1 MTDATT
7 MILDKFEGYSEA
19 VADRLARLEAAL
31 ERAETRAARR
41 DAFGSGGDYVRL
53 EDRQH
58 TEAFEQWLRAP
69 GDRRATN
76 ALIETEAAAMPAE
89 RRADGLTGASG
100 GHLIPAPVMTD
111 VARRIV
117 NISPIR
123 SIARVVSVTSTQS
136 KFPMDR
142 AGAAGGWIGE
152 TGSRSATAE
161 PVLDLRSPTYGTV
174 YGLVSLT
181 EELALD
187 SALDVRQWLIDAAS
201 TAIAASEGLAFVS
214 GNGTTRPTGFLAG
227 PTPVVTADAT
237 RASGTLQYTPGG
249 AAAAI
254 SSVDPLVQMYWTLKA
269 AHRQNGTWLM
279 NSLTAATI
287 MLLKDSQGRSLWSP
301 GLAESSPSTFM
312 GRPVVIAED
321 MPAIAANA
329 FPVAFGDF
337 REGYLIAD
345 SMPLRITVDD
355 NVSTP
360 GLIRFYVRRRVGGV
374 ILNSEAIKLLRVSTT

>member
-1 MTDATT
+1 
-7 MILDKFEGYSEA
+7 MILDRFEGYADA
-19 VADRLARLEAAL
+19 VSDRLARLEAAQ
-31 ERAETRAARR
+31 ERAETRAARPG
-41 DAFGSGGDYVRL
+41 AGVGTGAYVTP
-53 EDRQH
+53 EDNRH
-58 TEAFEQWLRAP
+58 VEAFKTWLRAP

-76 ALIETEAAAMPAE
+76 SLVEAEMAAMPTE
-89 RRADGLTGASG
+89 RRADGLTGPAG
-100 GHLIPAPVMTD
+100 GHLIPQPVMTD
-111 VARRIV
+111 IARRIV

-136 KFPMDR
+136 RFPMDR

-152 TGSRSATAE
+152 TGSRTATAE
-161 PVLDLRSPTYGTV
+161 PVLDLRSPSYGTV
-174 YGLVSLT
+174 YGLVALT
-181 EELALD
+181 EELAMD
-187 SALDVRQWLIDAAS
+187 SALDVGQWLIDSAS
-201 TAIAASEGLAFVS
+201 TAIAAAEGAAFVS
-214 GNGTTRPTGFLAG
+214 GNGTNRPTGFLSG

-237 RASGTLQYTPGG
+237 RASGTLQYIAGG

-254 SSVDPLVQMYWTLKA
+254 SSVDPLVTLYWSLKA

-279 NSLTAATI
+279 NSLTAATL
-287 MLLKDSQGRSLWSP
+287 MLLKDTQGRSLWSP
-301 GLAESSPSTFM
+301 ALAENAPAMFM

-321 MPAIAANA
+321 MPAIAANS

-355 NVSTP
+355 NISTP